1 MHIMMYQYH
10 AITIYVE
17 LCRHCDVCH
26 NCNQHNVLVNKVSL
40 PIYLCTANC
49 DEWQSFWYCVDSCWH
64 ANYHKQLLGHSFFL
78 KIYIYIYVILLV
90 VRNLLLLYSLSHLQ
104 ANTICHFKVHLYIKQ
119 CSWSYSSTMKM
130 QMHTF
135 CVHKKL
141 CVVWFCPV
149 QLQSIVVWVP
159 TPFYVHFPLISLC
172 TCSFCICVY
181 GIQLFQEMTIVF
193 TQWRSRRVMWSDQWL
208 TPSPV
213 FFCLATPTP
222 HPTLF
227 SFFIYLTILF
237 IFVSFSSD
245 LYLFSLFRVVVL
257 EDAAFPQ

>member
-1 MHIMMYQYH
+1 MMYQYH
-10 AITIYVE
+10 AITIDVE

-64 ANYHKQLLGHSFFL
+64 ANYHKQLLGHSFFFL
-78 KIYIYIYVILLV
+78 IIYMLYCWLLEIYPCSIHCPI
-90 VRNLLLLYSLSHLQ
+90 SS
-104 ANTICHFKVHLYIKQ
+104 HFKVHLYIKQ

-141 CVVWFCPV
+141 CVVWFCPI

-172 TCSFCICVY
+172 TCSFCVCVFLHPAFSGNDY
-181 GIQLFQEMTIVF
+181 SVYPMT
-193 TQWRSRRVMWSDQWL
+193 
-208 TPSPV
+208 
-213 FFCLATPTP
+213 
-222 HPTLF
+222 
-227 SFFIYLTILF
+227 
-237 IFVSFSSD
+237 
-245 LYLFSLFRVVVL
+245 
-257 EDAAFPQ
+257 E

>member
-78 KIYIYIYVILLV
+78 KIYIYMLYCWLLE
-90 VRNLLLLYSLSHLQ
+90 
-104 ANTICHFKVHLYIKQ
+104 IC
-119 CSWSYSSTMKM
+119 SYSIHCPISRLTPFAISKCIYILSSVPGATVPPWRCRCT
-130 QMHTF
+130 HF
-135 CVHKKL
+135 AFIKKL

-193 TQWRSRRVMWSDQWL
+193 TQWRSRRERVMWSDQWL
-208 TPSPV
+208 TPSPEC
-213 FFCLATPTP
+213 FSALPLQHPTP
-222 HPTLF
+222 PFFLS
-227 SFFIYLTILF
+227 SFLF
-237 IFVSFSSD
+237 I
-245 LYLFSLFRVVVL
+245 
-257 EDAAFPQ
+257 